1 MKDAAGK
8 EHVANPTING
18 GPPGHKWWATQANP
32 TINGGPPRPVYI
44 NVPVSAGFPS
54 PAGDYIETPLDL
66 NELLIPRPAA
76 TFFIRAAGESMDGAG
91 IGDGDLLVVDRSM
104 KARSGDIVVAVVDGE
119 FTVKRFIQSGGT
131 VRLDPANTDFQ
142 SIPVVDG
149 SDVEI
154 WGVVSYVIH
163 ATR

>member
-1 MKDAAGK
+1 MKDAARK
-8 EHVANPTING
+8 ESVKKSVH
-18 GPPGHKWWATQANP
+18 HS
-32 TINGGPPRPVYI
+32 VYI

-54 PAGDYIETPLDL
+54 PAGDYLETPLDL

-76 TFFIRAAGESMDGAG
+76 TFFIRARGESMDGAG
-91 IGDGDLLVVDRSM
+91 IRDGDLLVVDRSM
-104 KARSGDIVVAVVDGE
+104 KVRSGDIVVAVVDGE
-119 FTVKRFIQSGGT
+119 FTVKRFMKTGGA
-131 VRLDPANTDFQ
+131 VRLEPANPGFKP
-142 SIPVVDG
+142 IPIVDG

>member
-1 MKDAAGK
+1 MEDAAGK
-8 EHVANPTING
+8 AESQPTASGGAPNPTMNG
-18 GPPGHKWWATQANP
+18 GAPQS
-32 TINGGPPRPVYI
+32 VYI

-91 IGDGDLLVVDRSM
+91 IADGDLLVVDRSL
-104 KARSGDIVVAVVDGE
+104 KVRSGDIVVAVIDGE
-119 FTVKRFIQSGGT
+119 FTVKRFIKSGAT
-131 VRLDPANTDFQ
+131 VRLDPANPDFQ
-142 SIPVVDG
+142 PIPIVDG
-149 SDVEI
+149 SDVEV

>member
-1 MKDAAGK
+1 MEDAGGK
-8 EHVANPTING
+8 EHVANPTIKNG
-18 GPPGHKWWATQANP
+18 GAPNP
-32 TINGGPPRPVYI
+32 TINGGAPQFKASGPQSVYI

-91 IGDGDLLVVDRSM
+91 IADGDLLVVDRSL
-104 KARSGDIVVAVVDGE
+104 KVRSGDIVVAVIDGE
-119 FTVKRFIQSGGT
+119 FTVKRFIKSGAT
-131 VRLDPANTDFQ
+131 VRLDPANPDFQ
-142 SIPVVDG
+142 PIPIVDG
-149 SDVEI
+149 SDVEV